1 MKKIFLSLVV
11 IAALFAVSCDSDYN
25 TLGSEIVGDG
35 HYEFDRYE
43 VQHLSAFTVKTGAV
57 QTNNLV
63 VNSLGVY
70 NDPVFGETI
79 SSFVT
84 QLELPISN
92 PDFGIDVS
100 FDSVN
105 DSVYLYVPYFSS
117 QTAAGLGI
125 EANTY
130 ELDSIYGDLNGSF
143 DLKIYENGYYLSD
156 FDSQDPTVRQ
166 RYYSNQKSLFSS
178 NVQGVLLNNSIN
190 TAENTQFKFS
200 KDEIIIYETDGY
212 GNYVDAEGNVVS
224 DNSQRVIKERLAPG
238 MWINLDKATFQN
250 KIIQAS
256 SSNLLNNNVFKEYFK
271 GLFFDVAS
279 NGGSS
284 PLAQLDFS
292 KGYVA
297 IQYHSKN
304 EIGGE
309 SRKNIIK
316 LNLKGNTVNFFE
328 NSFSQ
333 DYQSVLNLPFGIN
346 QDYLFIKGG
355 NGSVVFIDL
364 FGPLNPE
371 TNVPFELEELRL
383 NNWLINEALLTFSV
397 KNNGQ
402 RNPKRIFVYDADNNA
417 VLLDYIYDGTTATDS
432 KNDKYIHDGFLKV
445 NGNGEALQFVVRIK
459 NHINKIINSDD
470 VSLNKNVRLGVS
482 VTENINIS
490 SLANVFE
497 IDPANGLEKLPT
509 ASVMNP
515 LGTVIYGNTSAIAD
529 DKKLK
534 LDIYYTKPK
543 SN

>member
-43 VQHLSAFTVKTGAV
+43 VQYLSAYTVKTGAV

-63 VNSLGVY
+63 VNSLGVFS
-70 NDPVFGETI
+70 DPAFGETI

-92 PDFGIDVS
+92 PDFGIDVT

-166 RYYSNQKSLFSS
+166 RYYSNQKNLISS

-200 KDEIIIYETDGY
+200 KEEIIIYETDGY
-212 GNYVDAEGNVVS
+212 GNYVDAEGNVVT

-238 MWINLDKATFQN
+238 MWINLDKTTFQN

-256 SSNLLNNNVFKEYFK
+256 SSNLINNNVFKEYFK

-279 NGGSS
+279 NGGAS

-304 EIGGE
+304 EVGGE

-316 LNLKGNTVNFFE
+316 LNLKGNTINFFE

-333 DYQSVLNLPFGIN
+333 DYQNVLNLPFGIN

-355 NGSVVFIDL
+355 NGSVAFIDL
-364 FGPLNPE
+364 FGPVNPE
-371 TNVPFELEELRL
+371 TNVPFELEELRSK
-383 NNWLINEALLTFSV
+383 NWLINEALLTFSV
-397 KNNGQ
+397 KNNNQ
-402 RNPKRIFVYDADNNA
+402 TDPKRIFVYDADNNA

-470 VSLNKNVRLGVS
+470 VLLNKNVRLGVS

-497 IDPANGLEKLPT
+497 IDPENGLEKLPA

>member
-11 IAALFAVSCDSDYN
+11 IAAVFTVSCDRDFN
-25 TLGSEIVGDG
+25 TLGSDIVGDG

-43 VQHLSAFTVKTGAV
+43 VQNLSAYTVKTGAV
-57 QTNNLV
+57 QSNNLV
-63 VNSLGVY
+63 INSLGVY
-70 NDPVFGETI
+70 SDPAFGETI

-92 PDFGIDVS
+92 PDFGIDVT

-105 DSVYLYVPYFSS
+105 DSVYLYVPYFSR
-117 QTAAGLGI
+117 QTATGLGI

-166 RYYSNQKSLFSS
+166 RYYSNQKGLISS
-178 NVQGVLLNNSIN
+178 SIQGGLLNNSSN

-200 KDEIIIYETDGY
+200 KEEIIIYETDGE
-212 GNYVDAEGNVVS
+212 GNYVDAEGNVVL
-224 DNSQRVIKERLAPG
+224 DNTQRVIKERLAPG
-238 MWINLDKATFQN
+238 MWINLDKATFQT

-256 SSNLLNNNVFKEYFK
+256 SSNLINNNVFKEYFK

-333 DYQSVLNLPFGIN
+333 DYQSVLDLPFGVN
-346 QDYLFIKGG
+346 QDFLHVKGG
-355 NGSVVFIDL
+355 NGSVALIDL
-364 FGPLNPE
+364 FGPVNPE
-371 TNVPFELEELRL
+371 TNVPFELEELRS
-383 NNWLINEALLTFSV
+383 NNWLINEALLIFSI

-402 RNPKRIFVYDADNNA
+402 KNPKRIFVYDADNNA

-432 KNDKYIHDGFLKV
+432 KNNKYIHDGFLKV
-445 NGNGEALQFVVRIK
+445 NSNGEALQFVVRIK
-459 NHINKIINSDD
+459 NHIDKIVNNDD
-470 VSLNKNVRLGVS
+470 VLSNKNVRLGVS

-490 SLANVFE
+490 ALANVFE
-497 IDPANGLEKLPT
+497 VDPLNGLEKLPA

-515 LGTVIYGNTSAIAD
+515 LGTVLYGNTSAIAD
-529 DKKLK
+529 DKKMK
-534 LDIYYTKPK
+534 LEIYYTKP
-543 SN
+543 N